1 MSPWVAHRWYDV
13 CWWLCYVGFSFG
25 YSLRVQ
31 GRRNVP
37 RTGPVLIISNH
48 QSFLDPIPLGL
59 AVPRY
64 LTVLARDTLFH
75 NRPLAKL
82 MESLGTLRID
92 RDFGKEGLKAT
103 LEALAQGKCVQLYP
117 EGVRSHDGEMAPFKA
132 GVSLLIKKVKAPIV
146 PVGMAGTFGAWS
158 RHMKRPKFAPLFLAH
173 NEATIAV
180 SIGKPI
186 EPTPFAH
193 MKREEM
199 LQKLHDAVKVEFEKA
214 KRLRRQRRSQ

>member
-1 MSPWVAHRWYDV
+1 MSPWLAHRWYDC
-13 CWWLCYVGFSFG
+13 CWWICCVGFSFG
-25 YSLRVQ
+25 CSLRVQ

-64 LTVLARDTLFH
+64 LTVVARDTLFH

-92 RDFGKEGLKAT
+92 RDFGKEGLKTT
-103 LEALAQGKCVQLYP
+103 LAALAQGKCVQLYP
-117 EGVRSHDGEMAPFKA
+117 EGERSRDGEMQAFKP
-132 GVSLLIKKVKAPIV
+132 GVSLLIKKVQAPIV

-158 RHMKRPKFAPLFLAH
+158 RHMKLPKLAPLFLAP
-173 NEATIAV
+173 NDATIAV
-180 SIGKPI
+180 SIGKPLD
-186 EPTPFAH
+186 PAPFAA
-193 MKREEM
+193 MPRDEM
-199 LQKLHDAVKVEFEKA
+199 LQKLYDAVKVEFEKA
-214 KRLRRQRRSQ
+214 KRLRRK